1 VVIAADPQRHEDRV
15 AGLFQEI
22 SRMVIATWTAG
33 IALLVI
39 GGWCAR
45 GAVAEAR
52 GLDKLVALG
61 PVFFAMPLAVFGAEH
76 LAGDSN
82 ILALVPAYM
91 PWRLFWFYFVGVA
104 LVAASLS
111 IATRV
116 LVRWS
121 GLLVGL
127 MMFVFVAMLH
137 FPGALSEPQNR
148 IGWVIVFRESSFG
161 GGGWALAAGAVP
173 EWGARTKTTLV
184 TVGRVLIALA
194 AISFGVQHFLHP
206 ANVPGVP
213 LEKALP
219 EWIPVRAIV
228 GHLTGA
234 ILLVCGAGILAGK
247 KIRALATYL
256 GTWIVL
262 LVVCIYSPILIYSM
276 RDPSPATR
284 VEGINY
290 FADTLLFAGAIL
302 GLASATSSTALRWP
316 WSSPRGAGDPG
327 TPSAARLRAQ
337 DAGRS
342 RPPPF

>member
-1 VVIAADPQRHEDRV
+1 
-15 AGLFQEI
+15 
-22 SRMVIATWTAG
+22 MVIATWTAG
-33 IALLVI
+33 IALLAI

-45 GAVAEAR
+45 GAVAKAR

-76 LAGDSN
+76 LAGDKG
-82 ILALVPAYM
+82 ILSLVPSYM

-111 IATRV
+111 IAVRV

-121 GLLVGL
+121 GLLVGVL
-127 MMFVFVAMLH
+127 MFLFVAMLH

-161 GGGWALAAGAVP
+161 AGGWALAGGAVP
-173 EWGARTKTTLV
+173 GWEARTKAILI
-184 TVGRVLIALA
+184 TVGRVLIGAA
-194 AISFGVQHFLHP
+194 AIFFGIQHFLHP
-206 ANVPGVP
+206 LNVPGVP
-213 LEKALP
+213 LEKVLP
-219 EWIPVRAIV
+219 EWIPGRAIV
-228 GHLTGA
+228 GFLTGA

-247 KIRALATYL
+247 KARAMAASL

-262 LVVCIYSPILIYSM
+262 LVVFLYGPILVHAM
-276 RDPSPATR
+276 RDPATAVK

-302 GLASATSSTALRWP
+302 GLASALPASDRIRTEGS
-316 WSSPRGAGDPG
+316 RG
-327 TPSAARLRAQ
+327 
-337 DAGRS
+337 
-342 RPPPF
+342 